1 MKFKARSEINARQVI
16 FFRMLHTRT
25 DTKTGQMKITAKPK
39 IFRKHAISTRMGL
52 VDKRTWP
59 TKRSTNEPRDMLDR
73 PDEVPSRQKGNLIKP
88 YMKTNAFIIMMITA
102 CMSANCMQS
111 KPHPSSFRETLEY
124 LRTHSDYVNLKTIS
138 GVRIDLRY
146 AGKNNFMGE
155 NLYGD
160 FRECFLHRT
169 AAAKLSMAV
178 RYLRDEKP
186 GHEFLVFDG
195 LRPRSVQRKMWN
207 RVKDTPSRDYV
218 ADPERGSVHN
228 FGLAVDLTVV
238 NEKGRALAMGTDFDS
253 FQPLAEAGRELELLR
268 GGKLRKDQLENRLL
282 LRRAMIRA
290 GFIQLPNEWWHFD
303 ALPAPLVRRDYRIVE

>member
-1 MKFKARSEINARQVI
+1 MEHNESRRQ
-16 FFRMLHTRT
+16 R
-25 DTKTGQMKITAKPK
+25 KWEPK
-39 IFRKHAISTRMGL
+39 
-52 VDKRTWP
+52 
-59 TKRSTNEPRDMLDR
+59 R
-73 PDEVPSRQKGNLIKP
+73 PN
-88 YMKTNAFIIMMITA
+88 MKTYAYAIVMILA
-102 CMSANCMQS
+102 GFGAGCSQS
-111 KPHPSSFRETLEY
+111 EPGSGDFRETLEF
-124 LRTHSDYVNLKTIS
+124 LRSRSDNLDLKTIP

-146 AGKNNFMGE
+146 AGTNNFMGE

-169 AAAKLSMAV
+169 AAAKLRQAV
-178 RYLRDEKP
+178 RYLRDEKS

-195 LRPRSVQRKMWN
+195 LRPRSVQRKMWA

-238 NEKGRALAMGTDFDS
+238 DEKGRALDMGTDFDS
-253 FQPLAEAGRELELLR
+253 FRPLAETGRERELLR
-268 GGKLRKDQLENRLL
+268 RGKLRKRQLENRLL

-303 ALPAPLVRRDYRIVE
+303 SEPAPLVRRDYRIVE